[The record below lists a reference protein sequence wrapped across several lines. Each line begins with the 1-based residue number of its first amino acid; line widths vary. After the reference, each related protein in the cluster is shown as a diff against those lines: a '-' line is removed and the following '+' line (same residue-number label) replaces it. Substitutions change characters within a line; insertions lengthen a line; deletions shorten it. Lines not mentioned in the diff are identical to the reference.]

1 VIRIGFG
8 KPVLVALLLLLP
20 IILDSYTIHVAILI
34 MLFAIVAVGLSLV
47 MGFGGQVNLA
57 QAAFFGTGAYVSALL
72 TTTYGWNPW
81 LAAPV
86 AVLATCGIALASA
99 VPATTTT

>member
-8 KPVLVALLLLLP
+8 KPLLVALLLLLP
-20 IILDSYTIHVAILI
+20 VVLDSYTVHVAILI

-57 QAAFFGTGAYVSALL
+57 
-72 TTTYGWNPW
+72 
-81 LAAPV
+81 
-86 AVLATCGIALASA
+86 
-99 VPATTTT
+99 